1 MESTPSPSK
10 HQSTTLDPAHIHH
23 PKHRYSSE
31 IQSMLFTFG
40 DVRNPL
46 PETVSLVEDLVLS
59 ELREIVHKAAETAA
73 GRNIRN
79 FSADDIV
86 FALRHHESLIIK
98 LRDFLAWKDVRKN
111 VKGSND
117 NEPSNNT
124 VYALTEGLKRPL
136 RFSWEPSYFALD
148 FVPHA
153 LLYYY
158 EDFPVSPITV
168 KLDQLD
174 RTCVDNPVEKELR
187 FFDQAT
193 RNMTTAEYLEFSECR
208 QASFT
213 LKRAKKFREWT
224 ALSQITDYRV
234 NDDCIEL
241 LGFIAWEFVQEL
253 TTTGLMLQSE
263 HNRRTLTT
271 NYSASGTTSKLTQK
285 NIGPFAL
292 KREGKENGSAQDPL
306 LPNYLLRAHQQYL
319 KSTIG
324 KVNFFNKF
332 FL

>member
-1 MESTPSPSK
+1 MENTPSPSK
-10 HQSTTLDPAHIHH
+10 HQSSMLDPAHIHH

-46 PETVSLVEDLVLS
+46 PESVSLVEDLVL
-59 ELREIVHKAAETAA
+59 REIRTIIYRAAETAA
-73 GRNIRN
+73 ARNIRN
-79 FSADDIV
+79 FSTDDIV

-124 VYALTEGLKRPL
+124 VYALSEELNRPL

-148 FVPHA
+148 SVPHA
-153 LLYYY
+153 LLHYY

-168 KLDQLD
+168 KLDKLD
-174 RTCVDNPVEKELR
+174 RTCADNPVEKELQ

-193 RNMTTAEYLEFSECR
+193 RNMTTAEYLEYSECR

-224 ALSQITDYRV
+224 LLGQITDYRL

-241 LGFIAWEFVQEL
+241 LGFIAWEYVQEL
-253 TTTGLMLQSE
+253 TTTGLRLQSE
-263 HNRRTLTT
+263 HNRRTSIPSHSTT
-271 NYSASGTTSKLTQK
+271 GTASKLSQK

-292 KREGKENGSAQDPL
+292 KRESKENGSAQDPL
-306 LPNYLLRAHQQYL
+306 LPNYLLRAHQHYL
-319 KSTIG
+319 KSTLG